1 MVDECDEADALD
13 PEPELS
19 AGLWLVFS
27 GDVESNG
34 GDVDVGLKGNKD
46 VLRNVIVGIG
56 KSGAFVM
63 KDLVN

>member
-1 MVDECDEADALD
+1 MIL
-13 PEPELS
+13 
-19 AGLWLVFS
+19 S